1 MGTHLRNVKK
11 KKWQWMSMV
20 KQRSALGDI
29 CRNAQ
34 AVVLCGKGRGR
45 TKSAVGSAAVGQTS
59 ETRWKG

>member
-1 MGTHLRNVKK
+1 
-11 KKWQWMSMV
+11 MV

>member
-1 MGTHLRNVKK
+1 
-11 KKWQWMSMV
+11 MSMV

-45 TKSAVGSAAVGQTS
+45 TKRAVGSAAVGPAS